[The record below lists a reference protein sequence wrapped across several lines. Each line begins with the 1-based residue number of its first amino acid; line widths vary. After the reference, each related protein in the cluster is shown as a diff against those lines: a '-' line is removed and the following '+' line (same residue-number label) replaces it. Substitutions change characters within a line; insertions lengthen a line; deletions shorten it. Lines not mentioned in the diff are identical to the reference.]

1 MGKIAFLFPGQGS
14 QAVGMGKETYEAD
27 ALARERFEK
36 ADERLGFSLSNLI
49 FTGPEEEL
57 RLTANAQP
65 AILTTSAALL
75 SLLEREWAGKPDF
88 VAGHSLGEYTAL
100 VAAGVLSFE
109 DAVLAV
115 RQRGLLMEEA
125 VPAGQGGMAAVIGL
139 EREVVDEICRKLRDR
154 GQVVEPANYNCPGQ
168 LVISGEKEAV
178 LQASAEAETQGARR
192 VIQLAVSGPFHS
204 RLMKPAAEKM
214 EKVLAELPLHEGRVP
229 VVANVSAQAETDVEA
244 IRHRLVEQIYSPV
257 LWEDSIRW
265 MMEQGVD
272 TFVEI
277 GPGNVLSG
285 LVRKVNRRV
294 TMLSIHSEESLQQ
307 ALAKM
312 D

>member
-14 QAVGMGKETYEAD
+14 QAVGMGKEAFTAD
-27 ALARERFEK
+27 ALARARFEK
-36 ADERLGFSLSNLI
+36 ADEVLGYSLSDVI
-49 FTGPEEEL
+49 FEGPEEEL

-65 AILTTSAALL
+65 AILTTSVALL
-75 SLLEREWAGKPDF
+75 ALLEREWAGSPDF

-109 DAVLAV
+109 DAVAAV

-139 EREVVDEICRKLRDR
+139 EREVVDEICRNLRSQ
-154 GQVVEPANYNCPGQ
+154 GQMVEPANYNCPGQ
-168 LVISGEKEAV
+168 LVISGEKDAV
-178 LQASAEAETQGARR
+178 LQASKEAESQGARR
-192 VIQLAVSGPFHS
+192 VIQLSVSGPFHS

-214 EKVLAELPLHEGRVP
+214 EKVLADLSMNEGRIP
-229 VVANVSAQAETDVEA
+229 VVTNVSAQAETDVEV
-244 IRHRLVEQIYSPV
+244 IRRRLVEQIYSPV
-257 LWEDSIRW
+257 LWEDSVRW

-294 TMLSIHSEESLQQ
+294 TMLTIQNEESLQR
-307 ALAKM
+307 ALEKM
-312 D
+312 E